1 MNKQDNPVEFV
12 LFGASG
18 DLSRE
23 KIYPALFNVFDS
35 EKLFSYL
42 GYSRTQFSDEE
53 FKNLVREAVLKKYP
67 QADLEKLTKFVSRF
81 HYVSGSYVVAG
92 IAQLGYKQ
100 KNVFRYYYLAIPSDF
115 ELIKNIV
122 EGLDYHRLIKKS
134 VIVLEKPFGF
144 DYKSAKKLN
153 NFLLNF
159 FPEKM
164 IYRIDH
170 YLAKDLVQDIL
181 ALRFANPIFVP
192 IWNNKY
198 IQDITINIWEKG
210 GIRNRGQYYEGSGV
224 IKDMIQNHAL
234 QLLALTLMERPKSL
248 SYNDIDLAK
257 TNIFKKIKLYDCGR
271 RAPVAIGQYE
281 GYRQEKY
288 VDPKSLVETFVSMV
302 LEVDDDN
309 WRGVP
314 IHIVS
319 GKKMAKK
326 TTDIIV
332 NFKNIEHCFWN
343 QDRCQIKNNQIR
355 INIQPH
361 NDIHLQLNSEF
372 DPVSKCAIPTVLR
385 FGFEDNKFILKDSYE
400 NALQDLFCQDRFTCT
415 NSSEILLAWRLIDRI
430 MKLLELNR
438 KEKLFIYNA
447 KNLVKILEKESCLV
461 KKE

>member
-23 KIYPALFNVFDS
+23 KIYPALFNVFDP
-35 EKLFSYL
+35 EKQFSYL
-42 GYSRTQFSDEE
+42 GYSRTYFSDEE

-67 QADLEKLTKFVSRF
+67 QADLKKLTEFVGRF
-81 HYVSGSYVVAG
+81 HYICGSYDAEG
-92 IAQLGYKQ
+92 IAQLKHTK
-100 KNVFRYYYLAIPSDF
+100 KNVFRYYYLAIPSDLV
-115 ELIKNIV
+115 LIKNIV
-122 EGLDYHRLIKKS
+122 EGLDHHRLVKKS

-144 DYKSAKKLN
+144 DYDSAKKLN
-153 NFLLNF
+153 NFLRRF
-159 FPEKM
+159 FSEEM

-192 IWNNKY
+192 VWNNRY
-198 IQDITINIWEKG
+198 IQDITINIWEKE
-210 GIRNRGQYYEGSGV
+210 GIRNRGQYYENSGA

-248 SYNDIDLAK
+248 SYNDIDIAK
-257 TNIFKKIKLYDCGR
+257 TNIFKKIKLFTCGR
-271 RAPVAIGQYE
+271 GMPVMIGQYQ

-302 LEVDDDN
+302 LEVDHED

-319 GKKMAKK
+319 GKKMARK
-326 TTDIIV
+326 TTDIII

-343 QDRCQIKNNQIR
+343 QNRCQIKNNQIR

-372 DPVSKCAIPTVLR
+372 DPASKCAIPTVLR

-400 NALQDLFCQDRFTCT
+400 NALQDLFCQDRLTCT
-415 NSSEILLAWRLIDRI
+415 NSSEILLAWKFIDQVI
-430 MKLLELNR
+430 KLLESNR
-438 KEKLFIYNA
+438 KEKLVIYDT
-447 KNLVKILEKESCLV
+447 KKLVKILEKESCLA
-461 KKE
+461 KRM